1 MELRPPEECFHLA
14 TSATRLPN
22 STSYNLENY
31 TNQNLYNPTVVL
43 VGFSNNYGNTII
55 KIVFVP
61 MSGLEPLIPFCSL

>member
-14 TSATRLPN
+14 ASATRLPN

-31 TNQNLYNPTVVL
+31 TNQYLYNPTVVL
-43 VGFSNNYGNTII
+43 VGFISNNYSNTII

-61 MSGLEPLIPFCSL
+61 MSGLEPLTPG